1 MLNKKQR
8 LTSPLVKEVFASGR
22 SIFGQD
28 VSVVF
33 IKTKE
38 NLPSKFSF
46 SISAK
51 AVKTAV
57 KRNAVRRR
65 GYSVLEKNI
74 KLLKTSFHI
83 VFIVKKAV
91 VGDVKYNIEPVIID
105 LLKKIVVI

>member
-38 NLPSKFSF
+38 NLP
-46 SISAK
+46 ISAK